1 MRALLVI
8 LSALGAAF
16 LVMGYVRSWQMRK
29 AIKTG
34 KPVEAINNNY
44 FLGAFV
50 GFVVFA
56 LGAWWLES
64 DSAPVNSTYSP
75 AKIENGTVTGGGFEQ
90 QNRP

>member
-8 LSALGAAF
+8 LSALGAAL

-34 KPVEAINNNY
+34 KPPEAINNNY
-44 FLGAFV
+44 ILGALV
-50 GFVVFA
+50 GIVVFA

-64 DSAPVNSTYSP
+64 DSAPANATYSP
-75 AKIENGTVTGGGFEQ
+75 AKIESGTVTGGGFEQ
-90 QNRP
+90 QK

>member
-8 LSALGAAF
+8 LSALGAAL

-34 KPVEAINNNY
+34 KPPEAINNNY
-44 FLGAFV
+44 ILGALV
-50 GFVVFA
+50 GTFVFA

-64 DSAPVNSTYSP
+64 DSAPANATYSP
-75 AKIENGTVTGGGFEQ
+75 AKIESGTVTGGGFEQ
-90 QNRP
+90 QK

>member
-34 KPVEAINNNY
+34 KPVKAIDNNY
-44 FLGAFV
+44 ILGAFV

-64 DSAPVNSTYSP
+64 DSAPANAAYSP
-75 AKIENGTVTGGGFEQ
+75 AKIQNGTVSEGGFEQ
-90 QNRP
+90 QK

>member
-8 LSALGAAF
+8 LSALGAAL

-34 KPVEAINNNY
+34 KPPEAINNNY
-44 FLGAFV
+44 ILGALV
-50 GFVVFA
+50 GIFVFA

-64 DSAPVNSTYSP
+64 DSASANATYSP
-75 AKIENGTVTGGGFEQ
+75 AKIESGTVTGGGFEQ
-90 QNRP
+90 QK

>member
-34 KPVEAINNNY
+34 NPPDEVNHNY
-44 FLGAFV
+44 ILGALV
-50 GFVVFA
+50 GLVVFA

-64 DSAPVNSTYSP
+64 DSAPANATYSP
-75 AKIENGTVTGGGFEQ
+75 AKIHNGTVTGGGFEQ
-90 QNRP
+90 QK

>member
-1 MRALLVI
+1 MRSLLVI

-34 KPVEAINNNY
+34 KPVEAIYNNY
-44 FLGAFV
+44 FLGAVV

-64 DSAPVNSTYSP
+64 DSAPPNTTYSP

-90 QNRP
+90 QR

>member
-16 LVMGYVRSWQMRK
+16 LVMGYVRSWQVRK

-44 FLGAFV
+44 ILGAFV

-64 DSAPVNSTYSP
+64 DSAPANAAYSP
-75 AKIENGTVTGGGFEQ
+75 AKIQNGTVSEGGFEQ
-90 QNRP
+90 

>member
-34 KPVEAINNNY
+34 KSVEAINNNY

-50 GFVVFA
+50 GFAMFA

-64 DSAPVNSTYSP
+64 DSAPANTTYSP

-90 QNRP
+90 QN

>member
-1 MRALLVI
+1 MRSLLVI

-34 KPVEAINNNY
+34 KSVEAINNNY

-50 GFVVFA
+50 VFVMFA

-64 DSAPVNSTYSP
+64 DSAPANTTYSP

-90 QNRP
+90 QK

>member
-16 LVMGYVRSWQMRK
+16 LVMGYVRSWQIRK

-34 KPVEAINNNY
+34 KPPEAINNNY
-44 FLGAFV
+44 ILGAVV
-50 GFVVFA
+50 GGVVFA

-64 DSAPVNSTYSP
+64 GSAPANTTYFP

-90 QNRP
+90 QK

>member
-1 MRALLVI
+1 MRSLLVI

-29 AIKTG
+29 AIKTC
-34 KPVEAINNNY
+34 KPIEAIHNNY

-64 DSAPVNSTYSP
+64 DSAPANTTYSP

-90 QNRP
+90 QK

>member
-8 LSALGAAF
+8 LSAIGAAF
-16 LVMGYVRSWQMRK
+16 LIMEYVRSRQMRK

-34 KPVEAINNNY
+34 KSVEAINNNY

-64 DSAPVNSTYSP
+64 DSAPANTTYSP

-90 QNRP
+90 QK

>member
-34 KPVEAINNNY
+34 KPPEAINNNY
-44 FLGAFV
+44 ILGALV
-50 GFVVFA
+50 GVIVFA

-64 DSAPVNSTYSP
+64 DSAASNATYSP
-75 AKIENGTVTGGGFEQ
+75 AKIENGTVSGGGFEQ
-90 QNRP
+90 QK

>member
-16 LVMGYVRSWQMRK
+16 LVMGYVRSWQMQK

-34 KPVEAINNNY
+34 KAPESISNNY
-44 FLGAFV
+44 ILGAFV
-50 GFVVFA
+50 GIVVFG

-64 DSAPVNSTYSP
+64 NSAPANATYSP

-90 QNRP
+90 

>member
-1 MRALLVI
+1 MRSLLVI

-64 DSAPVNSTYSP
+64 DSAPANATYSP

-90 QNRP
+90 QK

>member
-8 LSALGAAF
+8 LSAIGAAF

-34 KPVEAINNNY
+34 KSVEVINNNY

-50 GFVVFA
+50 GFVMFA

-64 DSAPVNSTYSP
+64 DSAPADTTYSP

-90 QNRP
+90 QK

>member
-44 FLGAFV
+44 ILGAFV
-50 GFVVFA
+50 GLVVFA

-64 DSAPVNSTYSP
+64 DSAPANAAYSP
-75 AKIENGTVTGGGFEQ
+75 AKIQNGTLSGGGFE
-90 QNRP
+90 

>member
-8 LSALGAAF
+8 LSALGAAL

-34 KPVEAINNNY
+34 KPPQAINNNY
-44 FLGAFV
+44 TLGALV
-50 GFVVFA
+50 GIVVFA

-64 DSAPVNSTYSP
+64 DSAPANATYSP
-75 AKIENGTVTGGGFEQ
+75 AKIESGTVIGGGFEQ
-90 QNRP
+90 QK

>member
-16 LVMGYVRSWQMRK
+16 LVMGYVRSWQMRT
-29 AIKTG
+29 AINTG
-34 KPVEAINNNY
+34 KSVEALNNNY

-50 GFVVFA
+50 GFVMFV

-64 DSAPVNSTYSP
+64 DSAPANTSYSP
-75 AKIENGTVTGGGFEQ
+75 AKSENGTVTGGGFEQ
-90 QNRP
+90 QK

>member
-50 GFVVFA
+50 GLVVFA

-64 DSAPVNSTYSP
+64 DSAPANAAYSP
-75 AKIENGTVTGGGFEQ
+75 ARIQNGTLSGGGFEQ
-90 QNRP
+90 QK

>member
-16 LVMGYVRSWQMRK
+16 LVMGYVRSWQIRK

-34 KPVEAINNNY
+34 KPPEAINNNY
-44 FLGAFV
+44 ILGAVV
-50 GFVVFA
+50 GALVFA

-64 DSAPVNSTYSP
+64 DSVPANTTYFP
-75 AKIENGTVTGGGFEQ
+75 AKIENGTITGGGFEQ
-90 QNRP
+90 QK

>member
-8 LSALGAAF
+8 FSALGAAL

-34 KPVEAINNNY
+34 EPVEAINNNY
-44 FLGAFV
+44 FLGVFV

-64 DSAPVNSTYSP
+64 DSAPANSTYSP
-75 AKIENGTVTGGGFEQ
+75 AKIENGTMTGGSFEQ
-90 QNRP
+90 QK

>member
-34 KPVEAINNNY
+34 KPPEAINNNY
-44 FLGAFV
+44 LLGGVV

-64 DSAPVNSTYSP
+64 DSAPTNSTYSP
-75 AKIENGTVTGGGFEQ
+75 AKIENGTVTGGDFEQ
-90 QNRP
+90 QN

>member
-8 LSALGAAF
+8 LSALGAAL

-34 KPVEAINNNY
+34 KPPDAINNNY
-44 FLGAFV
+44 IV
-50 GFVVFA
+50 GSLVGIVVFA
-56 LGAWWLES
+56 LGAWCLES
-64 DSAPVNSTYSP
+64 DSAPANSTYSP

-90 QNRP
+90 QN

>member
-16 LVMGYVRSWQMRK
+16 LIMGYLRSWQTRK

-34 KPVEAINNNY
+34 EPVEAINNNY

-64 DSAPVNSTYSP
+64 DSAPANATYSP

-90 QNRP
+90 QK

>member
-8 LSALGAAF
+8 LSALGAAL

-34 KPVEAINNNY
+34 KPPEVINNNY
-44 FLGAFV
+44 ILGTLV
-50 GFVVFA
+50 GIVVFA

-64 DSAPVNSTYSP
+64 DSAPANATYSP
-75 AKIENGTVTGGGFEQ
+75 AKIESGTVTGGGFEQ
-90 QNRP
+90 QK

>member
-34 KPVEAINNNY
+34 KSVEAINNNY

-50 GFVVFA
+50 
-56 LGAWWLES
+56 
-64 DSAPVNSTYSP
+64 
-75 AKIENGTVTGGGFEQ
+75 
-90 QNRP
+90 

>member
-1 MRALLVI
+1 MRALLI
-8 LSALGAAF
+8 ISSALGAAF

-34 KPVEAINNNY
+34 KSVEAINNNY

-50 GFVVFA
+50 GFVMFA
-56 LGAWWLES
+56 LGVWWLES
-64 DSAPVNSTYSP
+64 DSAPANTTYSP

-90 QNRP
+90 QK